1 MPDNLICQTYVIFSI
16 TAWKLSWDSIV
27 RFSSDN
33 TSHRLTGISDIISTC
48 LHWAVNGES
57 GYDARSR
64 AVLCRLAIRL
74 DVKLGFIFFIPAS
87 EKGLSVA
94 Y

>member
-1 MPDNLICQTYVIFSI
+1 MSHAALII
-16 TAWKLSWDSIV
+16 T
-27 RFSSDN
+27 
-33 TSHRLTGISDIISTC
+33 HSDIISTC

-74 DVKLGFIFFIPAS
+74 DVKFGFN
-87 EKGLSVA
+87 SV
-94 Y
+94 YQSIEPKNHKFKVK

>member
-1 MPDNLICQTYVIFSI
+1 M
-16 TAWKLSWDSIV
+16 
-27 RFSSDN
+27 RFSSDD
-33 TSHRLTGISDIISTC
+33 TSHRLTDISDIISTC

-74 DVKLGFIFFIPAS
+74 DVKLGFIFFFIPAS
-87 EKGLSVA
+87 LKRD
-94 Y
+94 YP

>member
-1 MPDNLICQTYVIFSI
+1 MD
-16 TAWKLSWDSIV
+16 
-27 RFSSDN
+27 
-33 TSHRLTGISDIISTC
+33 ISDIISTC

-74 DVKLGFIFFIPAS
+74 DVKLGFILFIF
-87 EKGLSVA
+87 KVFCG
-94 Y
+94 

>member
-1 MPDNLICQTYVIFSI
+1 MSHAALII
-16 TAWKLSWDSIV
+16 T
-27 RFSSDN
+27 
-33 TSHRLTGISDIISTC
+33 HSDIISTC

-74 DVKLGFIFFIPAS
+74 DVKFGFN
-87 EKGLSVA
+87 SV
-94 Y
+94 YQSI

>member
-1 MPDNLICQTYVIFSI
+1 MSDPFLSDIELKKWAGSGLPLSRSHAALIMT
-16 TAWKLSWDSIV
+16 
-27 RFSSDN
+27 
-33 TSHRLTGISDIISTC
+33 HSDIISTC

-74 DVKLGFIFFIPAS
+74 DVKFGFN
-87 EKGLSVA
+87 SV
-94 Y
+94 